1 MDGVTGV
8 SDANIS
14 FGMNKS
20 DILLRDYRNG
30 VRTVTDSS
38 FYLNTETLVKTLE
51 FFYTPSALTTSS
63 LVSSTSNG
71 GAASDFSWI
80 NLVAISKTNISAI
93 YVNGVNKTSETN
105 ISNVFKDD
113 QLHHVIIVYSQAI
126 SGEIEFN
133 HNLSGSVSALYQ
145 YIALYQDAFNSTQ
158 ALNHYSLWMNRDVK
172 TISDNST
179 YSISIAEDGAEYF
192 DNVWLLVQNS

>member
-1 MDGVTGV
+1 
-8 SDANIS
+8 
-14 FGMNKS
+14 MNQQFE
-20 DILLRDYRNG
+20 IY
-30 VRTVTDSS
+30 
-38 FYLNTETLVKTLE
+38 
-51 FFYTPSALTTSS
+51 TSS
-63 LVSSTSNG
+63 DGSTQVEVKFEGETFWLSQEQL
-71 GAASDFSWI
+71 SDLFERDQS
-80 NLVAISKTNISAI
+80 VISRHL
-93 YVNGVNKTSETN
+93 
-105 ISNVFKDD
+105 SNVFKDD
-113 QLHHVIIVYSQAI
+113 QLHHVVIVYSQAI

-179 YSISIAEDGAEYF
+179 YSISIAEDEAEYF